1 MQPQNVWRVNR
12 RITNSSESSDNL
24 DLEDNCKLE
33 NRNKQARRSNPKRLS
48 TGSGNMNFSADADP
62 DSPSVL
68 SRKPPSRLQKSSES
82 SELGSTDT
90 LDSERRNTLKSSDS
104 DETLD
109 SLEKDLQESSPTEP
123 EKKDEDSS
131 FWRRRTNSQESK
143 ESNLDIQLLAYTL
156 VSKIQENGN
165 STNNEDDKN
174 NQEAEDKVKAHLPK
188 KNQQSSSSED
198 NKTLSSTFNNLLASK
213 NDEDLQNMLNGN
225 ISEVS
230 TESTKSFKEK
240 LIMFEKLGK

>member
-1 MQPQNVWRVNR
+1 
-12 RITNSSESSDNL
+12 
-24 DLEDNCKLE
+24 
-33 NRNKQARRSNPKRLS
+33 
-48 TGSGNMNFSADADP
+48 MNFMDEPEAL
-62 DSPSVL
+62 VL
-68 SRKPPSRLQKSSES
+68 TRKPPSRLQKSSES

-90 LDSERRNTLKSSDS
+90 LDSERRNTMKSSDS

-109 SLEKDLQESSPTEP
+109 SLEKDFQDSQIEHDKKEEEPLESILDRREKSKAEEEQEQQSPQTP
-123 EKKDEDSS
+123 DKEKVTS
-131 FWRRRTNSQESK
+131 FWRRRANSQESK
-143 ESNLDIQLLAYTL
+143 DSNNLDIQLLAYTL

-165 STNNEDDKN
+165 SNNDHNDKN
-174 NQEAEDKVKAHLPK
+174 HEEDKILSPSSPVVSYPK
-188 KNQQSSSSED
+188 KKQHHQQSTSSED
-198 NKTLSSTFNNLLASK
+198 NKTLSSTFNNLLSTK